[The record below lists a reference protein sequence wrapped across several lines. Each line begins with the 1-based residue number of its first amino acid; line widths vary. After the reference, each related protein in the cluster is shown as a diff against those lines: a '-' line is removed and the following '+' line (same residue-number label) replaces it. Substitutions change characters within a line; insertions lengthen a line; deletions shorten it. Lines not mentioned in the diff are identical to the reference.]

1 MKNLLSTI
9 AFLTVLII
17 ISCGR
22 TQDTST
28 DSETQA
34 KARAGIDSG
43 HHAFLAAMKA
53 NDANALVSLLTTD
66 VEFLPPND
74 SSHAGK
80 EGVRSWFNGIVAQFK
95 TTDVGVNERN
105 VIVGGDWGIERANFN
120 WTLTPVA
127 GGSEITNKGKF
138 IAIWHKEAD
147 GTWKTKYNI
156 WNSSIPPPK

>member
-53 NDANALVSLLTTD
+53 NDADALITLLTTD

-74 SSHAGK
+74 SSRIGR
-80 EGVRSWFNGIVAQFK
+80 EGVRTWFNGIVAQFK
-95 TTDVGVNERN
+95 TTDVSVSDRN
-105 VIVGGDWGIERANFN
+105 VIVSGDWGIERGNFT

-127 GGSEITNKGKF
+127 GGAEIIDKGKV
-138 IAIWHKEAD
+138 IAIWHQEPG
-147 GTWKTKYNI
+147 GTWKVKYDI